1 MLRGGVAIAAG
12 SDGCVFDGVF
22 AADGTFTPDPKRV
35 TKVYEPAMAKV
46 AASEWAAMQLV
57 KDATGG
63 VGVVVAEGEPM
74 SIAKIP
80 EDAWG
85 GGISRSACEKLK
97 AAKDGDTIVGLV
109 MPRINGTLLGLQ
121 GTLTEASFTDLRAA
135 VNDLALENIIHLDF
149 AARNIFY
156 TKEGREIKLLLGDF
170 GNTFKFVG
178 SDLDTN
184 IQAYVTRYNFRGQI
198 LASTKI
204 DGVHPIAVLFI
215 VLYDAFLAGKETY
228 DAVLAQIRDQNLM
241 AKAGSL
247 ATKSSVVRRL
257 VSLELDVRTPDFSAA
272 VEAFTAALERQF
284 ALVLPIF
291 AGPDRSYETATASIA
306 GIKSALQRYLK
317 RSDKC
322 LLDLMALAYLPEKQT
337 AAGLMALTATW
348 FPSPAKGGTRRGGAA
363 FKDAESVE
371 EALSIP
377 DPVLKESG
385 SAGVE
390 TSLSVDQ
397 ALAQVAGKRI
407 QKTRRRRVKMSRRR

>member
-12 SDGCVFDGVF
+12 SDGCVFDGTF

-35 TKVYEPAMAKV
+35 TKVYEPAMSKV

-74 SIAKIP
+74 TIAKIP
-80 EDAWG
+80 DDAWG

-156 TKEGREIKLLLGDF
+156 TKEGRDIKLLLGDF

-184 IQAYVTRYNFRGQI
+184 VQAYVTRYNFRGQI

-228 DAVLAQIRDQNLM
+228 DAVLAQIRDQNLF
-241 AKAGSL
+241 AKVGSL
-247 ATKSSVVRRL
+247 ATESWVVRRL
-257 VSLELDVRTPDFSAA
+257 VSLELDVRNPDFSAA

-291 AGPDRSYETATASIA
+291 ACPDRSYETATTSIA
-306 GIKSALQRYLK
+306 GIKSVLQRYLK

-337 AAGLMALTATW
+337 AAGLVALTATW

-371 EALSIP
+371 DALSIP

-385 SAGVE
+385 SPGVE

-397 ALAQVAGKRI
+397 ALAQVAGKRT